1 MVHLLPL
8 PGSPR
13 ARPLSE
19 VIAAALRDAN
29 TLVEAGF
36 DGVVVENFGDAPF
49 LPLGVSEVTVAA
61 MARVAA
67 ELQALLAGRAALCVN
82 VLRNDARAALG
93 VAVAVGASSI
103 RVNVHAG
110 ARVTDQGVIEG
121 RAWETLRLRSGWGGD
136 DVAIWADV
144 GVKHSVGLGTPPL
157 APEDEVG
164 DVVQRGLADAVIV
177 TGGAT
182 GATVALQTLE
192 RVAARSPVP
201 VLVGSG
207 VSEAT
212 VRGLLGRAHGVIV
225 GTSIKHGGSTTAAV
239 DPARAAAL
247 VAAAG

>member
-13 ARPLSE
+13 ARGLDA
-19 VIAAALRDAN
+19 VIAAARRDAEA
-29 TLVEAGF
+29 LVEAGF

-49 LPLGVSEVTVAA
+49 LPEGVSEITVAA

-67 ELQALLAGRAALCVN
+67 ALQDVLAGRAQLCVN
-82 VLRNDARAALG
+82 VLRNDARAALA
-93 VAVAVGASSI
+93 VAAAVGASAI

-110 ARVTDQGVIEG
+110 ARVTDQGIVQG
-121 RAWETLRLRSGWGGD
+121 RAWETMRLRQAWGASG
-136 DVAIWADV
+136 VAVWADV
-144 GVKHSVGLGTPPL
+144 GVKHSVGLGTPAL
-157 APEDEVG
+157 SPEDEVG

-182 GATVALQTLE
+182 GASADLATLA

-207 VSEAT
+207 VREDT
-212 VRGLLGRAHGVIV
+212 VASCLGVAHGVIV
-225 GTSIKHGGSTTAAV
+225 GTSIKVGGVSTAPV
-239 DPARAAAL
+239 DPRRAAAL
-247 VAAAG
+247 VAAAR